1 VETYKQGG
9 NAHYIQKLAEF
20 HVYSTYLGGSHNDD
34 GFGIAVDSSGSV
46 YVTGYASSSDFPT
59 TPGAFQTSPAGASDA
74 FVTELNP
81 SGSALVYST
90 YLGGTDIDDGFA
102 IAADSSGQACVA
114 GTTFSN
120 DFPTTPGA
128 FQVSL
133 PGSGHAFVTMLNPSG
148 SALVYSTYL
157 GGSTS
162 EVGYGLAVDSSG
174 NAYVT
179 GWTES
184 NDFPTTPGAFQRSL
198 AGSADICV
206 TKLNPRGS
214 APVYSTYIG
223 GSSAGSAGASIA
235 VDASG
240 NAYVTGNTGS
250 TNLPTTAGAFQTSLA
265 GTYNAFVV
273 ELNPGGSALVYST
286 YLGGGAQ
293 DFGGSIGVDTLG
305 NAYVAGLTTSAN
317 FPTTVGAF
325 QRALAGSQNAFV
337 AKFENS
343 SQAQVSNLQST
354 VKNLVSTGTLNAGL
368 GQFLLV
374 PLDAALAA
382 AYAGR
387 TGAAV
392 PDLDALIFD
401 IRLLVILR
409 RLTPTE
415 GQTLINAA
423 NSLIAELRG

>member
-1 VETYKQGG
+1 
-9 NAHYIQKLAEF
+9 
-20 HVYSTYLGGSHNDD
+20 
-34 GFGIAVDSSGSV
+34 
-46 YVTGYASSSDFPT
+46 
-59 TPGAFQTSPAGASDA
+59 
-74 FVTELNP
+74 
-81 SGSALVYST
+81 
-90 YLGGTDIDDGFA
+90 
-102 IAADSSGQACVA
+102 
-114 GTTFSN
+114 
-120 DFPTTPGA
+120 
-128 FQVSL
+128 
-133 PGSGHAFVTMLNPSG
+133 MLSPSG

-198 AGSADICV
+198 AGSADIYV

-214 APVYSTYIG
+214 APVYSTNIG

-273 ELNPGGSALVYST
+273 ELNPGGLALVYST
-286 YLGGGAQ
+286 HLGGGAQ

-305 NAYVAGLTTSAN
+305 NAYVAGLTASAN

-325 QRALAGSQNAFV
+325 QRALAGSQNVFV

-343 SQAQVSNLQST
+343 SQA
-354 VKNLVSTGTLNAGL
+354 
-368 GQFLLV
+368 
-374 PLDAALAA
+374 
-382 AYAGR
+382 
-387 TGAAV
+387 
-392 PDLDALIFD
+392 
-401 IRLLVILR
+401 
-409 RLTPTE
+409 
-415 GQTLINAA
+415 
-423 NSLIAELRG
+423 